1 MPKTDAI
8 VMPGVSTVDI
18 RLDTVQTIMH
28 SMLLMAR
35 SEELSGLNPWIYETV
50 SALTPEQKATHYLVL
65 IGVHYAVLPTRLW
78 KDFPTFLAHLK
89 TTDPLTLRDRV
100 LDFYLCCD
108 PHDKDVQIIDATKD
122 SLMENSDFFLEYLQ
136 SKFKAEYVIPEIE
149 EQAFQLLKDPPK
161 MQQVIVSH
169 LEFMW
174 QDFFEGEWERI
185 TPMLNDSVMAF
196 GEMSFN
202 NMKREEI
209 VKYITGQELDEDY
222 WDLKS
227 EEFNQLIFVPSP
239 HVGPYLGK
247 FKYKNARG
255 VIFGARLP
263 KDTKIHAPDLSINE
277 ITIRLSALAD
287 DVRLH
292 ILKLV
297 SEEGELRSQEIM
309 ERLSISQSA
318 ASRHLKQLSATGYLI
333 ERRCSGAKCYTLNAE
348 RIQDTVRAVSAF
360 LLNEK

>member
-1 MPKTDAI
+1 MPKPDAI
-8 VMPGVSTVDI
+8 VMPEVSTVDI
-18 RLDTVQTIMH
+18 RLDPVQTIMH

-35 SEELSGLNPWIYETV
+35 SEELSGLNSWIYETV
-50 SALTPEQKATHYLVL
+50 SAFTPEQKATHYLVL

-78 KDFPTFLAHLK
+78 KDFPTYLAHLEN
-89 TTDPLTLRDRV
+89 TDPVTLRDKV

-108 PHDKDVQIIDATKD
+108 PHDKESPIIEATKD
-122 SLMENSDFFLEYLQ
+122 SLMEDFDFFLEYLQ
-136 SKFKAEYVIPEIE
+136 SKFKADYVIPEIE
-149 EQAFQLLKDPPK
+149 EPAYQLLKDPVK

-169 LEFMW
+169 LSFLW
-174 QDFFEGEWERI
+174 QDFFQAEWERI
-185 TPMLNDSVMAF
+185 TPMLNDAVIAF
-196 GEMSFN
+196 EEMDFSG
-202 NMKREEI
+202 MDRVEI
-209 VKYITGQELDEDY
+209 SKYITGQDLDQEY
-222 WDLKS
+222 WHLNS
-227 EEFNQLIFVPSP
+227 EEIDQLIFVPSA

-247 FKYKNARG
+247 FKYKNALG
-255 VIFGARLP
+255 LIFGARLP

-292 ILKLV
+292 MLKLI

-309 ERLSISQSA
+309 ERLALSQSA

-360 LLNEK
+360 LLGD